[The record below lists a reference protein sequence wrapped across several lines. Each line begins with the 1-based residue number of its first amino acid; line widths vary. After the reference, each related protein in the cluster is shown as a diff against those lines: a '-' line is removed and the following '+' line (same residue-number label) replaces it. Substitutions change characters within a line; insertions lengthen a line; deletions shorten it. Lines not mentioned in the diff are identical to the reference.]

1 VGAAWQ
7 NKTFY
12 SEILDR
18 SITLRATTHALRW
31 IDKAGGF
38 DRYILHTPDR
48 KLQSNVASALKI
60 EMQEALAQRRA
71 AARAATAGAAKEA
84 AKAAA

>member
-1 VGAAWQ
+1 MQ

-18 SITLRATTHALRW
+18 TIKLRATTHALRW

-60 EMQEALAQRRA
+60 EMQEALVHRRGA
-71 AARAATAGAAKEA
+71 TRATASATKES